1 MSGVLIE
8 KPWGV
13 TAFGAA
19 SVRAVPDLARIQVS
33 VIRIEATPEA
43 AFAATAGGVHA
54 VREALR
60 QLGLAD
66 TAVENSR
73 LGLQSH
79 WDGYGENRRFVGYKC
94 TSSFAIETPDL
105 EQIQQ
110 LLVDVV
116 AAGAHHVESVEFDV
130 RAKPELRAQARRDA
144 VEAARRKAQLYAEA
158 AGVQLG
164 AVVHIE
170 DVDPERLREQFRGH
184 GGGAGSAGEDLAPG
198 HVVVSAAVALGFSI
212 AH

>member
-1 MSGVLIE
+1 VLIE

-19 SVRAVPDLARIQVS
+19 SVRAVPDLARVQVS
-33 VIRIEATPEA
+33 VIRVEASPEA
-43 AFAATAGGVHA
+43 AFAATTSGVHA
-54 VREALR
+54 VREAVR
-60 QLGLAD
+60 RLGLAG

-79 WDGYGENRRFVGYKC
+79 WDGYGESRKFVGYKC
-94 TSSFAIETPDL
+94 TSSFSIETPDL
-105 EQIQQ
+105 DRIQQ
-110 LLVDVV
+110 LLIDVV

-144 VEAARRKAQLYAEA
+144 VDAARRKAQLYAEA
-158 AGVQLG
+158 AGLQLG

-170 DVDPERLREQFRGH
+170 DVDPEQMRQEYRGH
-184 GGGAGSAGEDLAPG
+184 GGGGMGAAGEDLAPG
-198 HVVVSAAVALGFSI
+198 HVVVSAGVALGFSI
-212 AH
+212 AHS

>member
-1 MSGVLIE
+1 MSAVLIE

-33 VIRIEATPEA
+33 VIRVEATPDA
-43 AFAATAGGVHA
+43 AFTATTDGVRA
-54 VREALR
+54 VRESLR
-60 QLGLAD
+60 RLGLAD

-79 WDGYGENRRFVGYKC
+79 WDGYGESRKFVGYKC
-94 TSSFAIETPDL
+94 ASSFAIETPDL

-116 AAGAHHVESVEFDV
+116 AAGAHH
-130 RAKPELRAQARRDA
+130 
-144 VEAARRKAQLYAEA
+144 
-158 AGVQLG
+158 
-164 AVVHIE
+164 
-170 DVDPERLREQFRGH
+170 
-184 GGGAGSAGEDLAPG
+184 
-198 HVVVSAAVALGFSI
+198 
-212 AH
+212 